1 MDKQYISITEFCSCH
16 EIDHA
21 FVYSLN
27 EYGLV
32 EIITIE
38 ENQFIEEEQVREI
51 EKMIRLHYDLDINLE
66 GIDAIVHLLNKVSD
80 LQEEVRVL
88 KNRLR
93 RFQE

>member
-1 MDKQYISITEFCSCH
+1 MDKHYISITEFCTSY

-27 EYGLV
+27 EYGLL

-51 EKMIRLHYDLDINLE
+51 ERMIRLHYDLDINLE
-66 GIDAIVHLLNKVSD
+66 GIDAIVHLLNRVSD
-80 LQEEVRVL
+80 LQEEVRIL
-88 KNRLR
+88 KNKLR
-93 RFQE
+93 RYQE